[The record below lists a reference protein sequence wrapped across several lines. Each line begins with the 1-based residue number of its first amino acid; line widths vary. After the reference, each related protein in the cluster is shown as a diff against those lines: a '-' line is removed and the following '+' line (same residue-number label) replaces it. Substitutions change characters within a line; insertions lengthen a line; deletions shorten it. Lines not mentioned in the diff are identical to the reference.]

1 MFSFDGICPHCGSEK
16 GFNAF
21 GVSAYVI
28 SDRDYE
34 QFPLTPTE
42 QRIQEAREGMNL
54 PTMRPLKDQQLTF
67 TLAGECRRCTC
78 PFWLPAS
85 HWGRTS
91 LKSASASP
99 RQGEQRT
106 VSHAS

>member
-54 PTMRPLKDQQLTF
+54 PAMRTLKDQQLTF
-67 TLAGECRRCTC
+67 TLAGECRRCHM
-78 PFWLPAS
+78 PL
-85 HWGRTS
+85 S
-91 LKSASASP
+91 LIHISEPTRRVVIS
-99 RQGEQRT
+99 
-106 VSHAS
+106 

>member
-34 QFPLTPTE
+34 QFPLTPME
-42 QRIQEAREGMNL
+42 QRIQEAREGVNL
-54 PTMRPLKDQQLTF
+54 PAMQTLKDQQLTF
-67 TLAGECRRCTC
+67 TLAGNAAAVTC

-99 RQGEQRT
+99 KQGGQRT
-106 VSHAS
+106 VSRAS

>member
-54 PTMRPLKDQQLTF
+54 PTMPPPERPAADLHACRGMSPLPHARSGYLHRT
-67 TLAGECRRCTC
+67 GEG
-78 PFWLPAS
+78 LP
-85 HWGRTS
+85 
-91 LKSASASP
+91 
-99 RQGEQRT
+99 
-106 VSHAS
+106 